1 MPAASKFAQSRL
13 AMIASPSRVPRRFRG
28 GESGGP
34 FTLDATTTRH
44 SDSLDSQAAAV
55 YVDGMTFSYGRG
67 TVLHGLSFAVGRGEV
82 VGLLGPNGAGKSTII
97 KLLAGILAPGPGTI
111 RVAGCALPDQS
122 MEAKKRTGY
131 VPESGGLFESL
142 TGQEF
147 LELMGRLREVPE
159 QSLQLRIGRFL
170 DLFGLAGDRHGRIDS
185 YSKGMRQKL
194 LLSAALLHNPE
205 VVMLDEP
212 LTGLDVNSSLIARD
226 LIAALAGQGKA
237 VLYSSH
243 VLDAVERVCD
253 RALIIH
259 QGRLLADG
267 ELASLKEST
276 KKESLEEV
284 FRHLTAAEGA
294 VSDVAVAM
302 EALRL

>member
-1 MPAASKFAQSRL
+1 
-13 AMIASPSRVPRRFRG
+13 
-28 GESGGP
+28 
-34 FTLDATTTRH
+34 
-44 SDSLDSQAAAV
+44 
-55 YVDGMTFSYGRG
+55 MTFSYGRG
-67 TVLHGLSFAVGRGEV
+67 NVLHGVSFAVGRGEV

-97 KLLAGILAPGPGTI
+97 KILTGILAPGPGTI
-111 RVAGCALPDQS
+111 RVAGCSLPDES
-122 MEAKKRTGY
+122 IEAKKRVGY

-147 LELMGRLREVPE
+147 LEFMGRLREVPE
-159 QSLQLRIGRFL
+159 VSLQLRIARFL
-170 DLFGLAGDRHGRIDS
+170 DLFGLAGDRYGRIDS
-185 YSKGMRQKL
+185 YSKGMRQKTL
-194 LLSAALLHNPE
+194 LTAALLHDPD

-212 LTGLDVNSSLIARD
+212 LSGLDVNSSLIVRN
-226 LIAALAGQGKA
+226 LIAALAAQGKA

-267 ELASLKEST
+267 DLASLKEST
-276 KKESLEEV
+276 EKGSLEEV
-284 FRHLTAAEGA
+284 FRHLTHTEGA
-294 VSDVAVAM
+294 VSDVAAAV